1 MRGEELKAAGG
12 IIEDV
17 KNLIDYCD
25 LEWVVV
31 PKVESASSPVS
42 ESAERSR
49 REQLDELRAR
59 IGDCRLCRL
68 HEGRTHLVFG
78 VGNPDAEL
86 VFVGEGPGRD
96 EDLQGEPFVGAAGQ
110 LLTKI
115 IEAMGFKRSDVY
127 ICNVVKCRPPNNRVP
142 QGDEMETCRP
152 FLMAQLDIIRP
163 KVIVA
168 LGATAIKG
176 LLQTDEKI
184 SAIRGRFQQ
193 INGIPVMPTFH
204 PAYLLRNPGDK
215 RLVWEDMKAV
225 LKALR
230 RPVPEKE
237 AKEK

>member
-12 IIEDV
+12 IIDDV
-17 KNLIDYCD
+17 KNLINYCD
-25 LEWVVV
+25 LGWVVV
-31 PKVESASSPVS
+31 PTVEPAPSSAPVS
-42 ESAERSR
+42 VGGSHQQ
-49 REQLDELRAR
+49 QLDELRAR

-68 HEGRTHLVFG
+68 NEGRTHLVFG

-86 VFVGEGPGRD
+86 VFVGEGPGKD

-152 FLMAQLDIIRP
+152 FLMAQLDIIKP

-168 LGATAIKG
+168 LGATAVKG

-193 INGIPVMPTFH
+193 IQGIPVMPTFH

-215 RLVWEDMKAV
+215 RLVWDDMKTV
-225 LKALR
+225 LKALGR
-230 RPVPEKE
+230 EVPEKG
-237 AKEK
+237 